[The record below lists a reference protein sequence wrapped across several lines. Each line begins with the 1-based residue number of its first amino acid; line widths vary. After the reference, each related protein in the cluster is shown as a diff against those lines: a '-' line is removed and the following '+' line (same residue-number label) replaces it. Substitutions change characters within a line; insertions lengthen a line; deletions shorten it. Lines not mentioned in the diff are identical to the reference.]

1 MTINIRSIELLKT
14 HLHLL
19 PPDKQAVARYV
30 CDNWP
35 LLGRLPQGVA
45 SRAELAYG
53 FRVHSLAA
61 AERVARELFL
71 ESAGLARQHSPYE
84 A

>member
-1 MTINIRSIELLKT
+1 MTTSDRSIELLER
-14 HLHLL
+14 LHLL
-19 PPDKQAVARYV
+19 SPDKQAVSRYV

-35 LLGRLPQGVA
+35 LQARLPQGVA
-45 SRAELAYG
+45 ARAELAYG

-61 AERVARELFL
+61 ADRVARELFL
-71 ESAGLARQHSPYE
+71 ESAGLAREHVSHE